1 MEAGK
6 FSRPGADEV
15 EKCRAGEIT
24 LTPDQDWGP
33 MVEAAED
40 FVLIFFQ
47 PGVYSGYCD
56 LHVRALRLEGT
67 MGKNH
72 TFIDCRV
79 LDDSVPQDG

>member
-1 MEAGK
+1 MDAGK
-6 FSRPGADEV
+6 FSRPGADALD
-15 EKCRAGEIT
+15 KCRAGEIT

-47 PGVYSGYCD
+47 PGTYTGYCD
-56 LHVRALRLEGT
+56 LHVRALRLEGV
-67 MGKNH
+67 MGKNR

-79 LDDSVPQDG
+79 DSLHEN